1 MYFLLA
7 KGRVDKFYISSCHI
21 HTLFAG
27 DEQ

>member
-7 KGRVDKFYISSCHI
+7 KGHVGKFYISSCHI

-27 DEQ
+27 DKQ